1 MLERLEY
8 IGFTKYEAKAYIA
21 LLENGDL
28 NGYELSKKAAIPKPN
43 AYSILKSMV
52 NKGLVY
58 KIEEKSVRYRPRDF
72 DEIAKK
78 VKREMEDNLEY
89 IKKNLPPKKSENEK
103 FITIEGENNIVDKVK
118 IMINNA
124 NEKVIMDLWNQDA
137 NKFME
142 VLKEAHNRGVKIM
155 LIIIDGKNLD
165 FNFEYIYNHQCNEKF
180 DDSIERDINIVCD
193 GIEAVS
199 GQLGNKYCNG
209 VYSKNKSFINVIT
222 EALSHDILLNE
233 ALKGCTKEHLENLKK
248 IEKMFY

>member
-1 MLERLEY
+1 MIERLED

-28 NGYELSKKAAIPKPN
+28 NGYELSKEAAIPKPN

-89 IKKNLPPKKSENEK
+89 IKRNLPPKKLENEK
-103 FITIEGENNIVDKVK
+103 FITIEGQNNIVDKVK
-118 IMINNA
+118 MMINNSK
-124 NEKVIMDLWNQDA
+124 EKVIIDIWNQDV
-137 NKFME
+137 KEFME
-142 VLKEAHNRGVKIM
+142 ALKKAHNRGVKIM
-155 LIIIDGKNLD
+155 LIVMGGENIDFD
-165 FNFEYIYNHQCNEKF
+165 FEYIYKHPCSKKF
-180 DDSIERDINIVCD
+180 NDSIERDVNIACD
-193 GIEAVS
+193 GMEAVS

-209 VYSKNKSFINVIT
+209 VYSKNKSFINVVT

-233 ALKGCTKEHLENLKK
+233 ALKGCTKEHLENLKR
-248 IEKMFY
+248 IEKIFY